1 MIIRPK
7 YNIIL
12 AIVFIFALIAGVFI
26 LSQKKS
32 EDPIACTMEAKLC
45 SDGSSVG
52 RTGPNCE
59 FAACPIHDTTGWK
72 IFSDTVKGFTFKYPE
87 TFGTIYM
94 HPQDWPPQV
103 AVSSGSLSCTEA
115 GSPQERAGG
124 TTQKVINGRIYCV
137 TVMSE
142 GAAGSVYTEYAYATE
157 MKGKVVILTFTTK
170 MVQCGNYDDP
180 QKTACEAE
188 RASFDIDSIVHTV
201 VQTISL

>member
-1 MIIRPK
+1 MV
-7 YNIIL
+7 
-12 AIVFIFALIAGVFI
+12 VFLSLKKQSDTGV
-26 LSQKKS
+26 
-32 EDPIACTMEAKLC
+32 ACTMEAKLC
-45 SDGSSVG
+45 PDGSAVG

-59 FAACPIHDTTGWK
+59 FAACPIPDTTGWK
-72 IFSDTVKGFTFKYPE
+72 NFSDPVKGVTFKYPE

-115 GSPQERAGG
+115 GSPQEWAGG

-142 GAAGSVYTEYAYATE
+142 GAAGSVYIQYVYATE
-157 MKGKVVILTFTTK
+157 MNGKIAILTFTTK

-201 VQTISL
+201 VQTISF